1 MGGGWHQFSR
11 GSDPTCDD
19 ERPSANLR
27 RAELF
32 CGQEA
37 NAGFLITHIGQSGDD
52 FTNDTAAI
60 DPERILGRYRYSHPV
75 FSVEGQDLTTHRE
88 IKLTEALLG
97 TTVSVPTLDGKQY
110 NLKVPAGTKSGTRLR
125 LSGQG
130 LPAMKGGKKGDLFVR
145 VLVEIPRHLDTEQ
158 KRLVEKLAETGL

>member
-1 MGGGWHQFSR
+1 M
-11 GSDPTCDD
+11 
-19 ERPSANLR
+19 
-27 RAELF
+27 
-32 CGQEA
+32 
-37 NAGFLITHIGQSGDD
+37 LIWI
-52 FTNDTAAI
+52 ALA
-60 DPERILGRYRYSHPV
+60 V

-145 VLVEIPRHLDTEQ
+145 ILVEIPRHLDTEQ